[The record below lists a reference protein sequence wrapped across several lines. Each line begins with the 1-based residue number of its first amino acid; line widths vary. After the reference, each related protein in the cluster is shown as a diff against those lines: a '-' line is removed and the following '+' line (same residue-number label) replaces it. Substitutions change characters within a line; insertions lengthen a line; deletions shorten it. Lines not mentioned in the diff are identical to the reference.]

1 MKELSNQIMD
11 HLGQGLVI
19 LDLNGNFK
27 YYNKKF
33 LEMVEYTPEEL
44 EKVDLF
50 SIASK
55 MHGVDLKEKFKKRI
69 QGEKESYEAVL
80 TSKNNRVIPVLI
92 SGAPYYDEH
101 GNIDGVISLFTDISK
116 SKELEEQLTK
126 AAEEAKKANE
136 AKSKFLGNISHE
148 IKNPLNGMIG
158 IIDLLREST
167 QSKED
172 EELLK
177 TMRESSYHIL
187 NMLDELLDLSKIESN
202 KMDLDLIK
210 FSPLKI
216 YNSLY
221 LSYKSNLYSKNIDFE
236 VDYDNDIPDNLCG
249 DPMRL
254 RQILD
259 NLLSNAFKFTKKGSV
274 SMLFSLDEIKENT
287 AYLRIS
293 ISDTGIGINKHNLKS
308 IFEAFTQGE
317 LSIKEKF
324 GGTGLGLF
332 IVKKLLDLMNGEI
345 KIESAKNV
353 GTKAI
358 LKIPFKIS
366 NGGSQKNSNDKSSI
380 NVLYIDDNEVN
391 LMTIGKICD
400 SYGYNL
406 KTALNGK
413 EGLKYL
419 KEKDY
424 DLIFVDSEMP
434 IMNGIETINLIKSSK
449 HFADNSYIVYCSN
462 KDIPPNQLKDLGV
475 NDLLIKPIN
484 KSKINKIINNFLKN
498 S

>member
-1 MKELSNQIMD
+1 MNELSKQITD

-27 YYNKKF
+27 FYNKKF
-33 LEMVEYTPEEL
+33 LEMVEYSPKEL
-44 EKVDLF
+44 DKINLF
-50 SIASK
+50 SVASK
-55 MHGVDLKEKFKKRI
+55 IHGANLKEKFNKRLK
-69 QGEKESYEAVL
+69 GEKEPYEAIL
-80 TSKNNRVIPVLI
+80 TSKTDKEIPVLI
-92 SGAPYYDEH
+92 SGAPYYDEK
-101 GNIDGVISLFTDISK
+101 GDLIGVISLLTDITK
-116 SKELEEQLTK
+116 SKKLEKQLTK
-126 AAEEAKKANE
+126 AAEEAKRANE

-158 IIDLLREST
+158 IIDLLRDSV

-187 NMLDELLDLSKIESN
+187 KLLDELLDLSKIESN

-221 LSYKSNLYSKNIDFE
+221 LSYKSNLYSKNIDFR
-236 VDYDNDIPDNLCG
+236 VDYDNDIPDSLCG

-274 SMLFSLDEIKENT
+274 SMLFALDEIKENV
-287 AYLRIS
+287 AYLNIT
-293 ISDTGIGINKHNLKS
+293 ISDTGIGIKKHNLKS

-345 KIESAKNV
+345 KIESEKNV
-353 GTKAI
+353 GTKVI

-366 NGGSQKNSNDKSSI
+366 NGGSKKNSNDKSTI

-400 SYGYNL
+400 LYGYNL
-406 KTALNGK
+406 KTAMNGK

-434 IMNGIETINLIKSSK
+434 IMNGIETINVIKSSK
-449 HFADNSYIVYCSN
+449 NFADNAYIVYCSN
-462 KDIPPNQLKDLGV
+462 KDIPPNQLKDLGID
-475 NDLLIKPIN
+475 DLLIKPIN
-484 KSKINKIINNFLKN
+484 KSKINKIIDNFLKN
-498 S
+498 N

>member
-1 MKELSNQIMD
+1 MKELSNQITD
-11 HLGQGLVI
+11 NLAQGLII
-19 LDLNGNFK
+19 LDLNGDFK

-33 LEMVEYTPEEL
+33 LEMIEYTPEEL
-44 EKVDLF
+44 EKIDLF

-55 MHGVDLKEKFKKRI
+55 MCGVDLKEKFKKRI

-92 SGAPYYDEH
+92 SGAPYYDEE
-101 GNIDGVISLFTDISK
+101 GNIAGVISLLTDISK
-116 SKELEEQLTK
+116 SKELEEKLTRV
-126 AAEEAKKANE
+126 AEEAKRANE

-158 IIDLLREST
+158 IIDLLRDSV

-187 NMLDELLDLSKIESN
+187 KLLDELLDLSKIESN

-221 LSYKSNLYSKNIDFE
+221 LSYKSNLYSKNIDFR
-236 VDYDNDIPDNLCG
+236 VDYDNDIPDSLCG

-274 SMLFSLDEIKENT
+274 SMLFALDEIKENV
-287 AYLRIS
+287 AYLNIT
-293 ISDTGIGINKHNLKS
+293 ISDTGIGIKKHNLKS
-308 IFEAFTQGE
+308 IFEAFTQGD
-317 LSIKEKF
+317 LSTKDQF

-332 IVKKLLDLMNGEI
+332 IVKKLVELMNGEI
-345 KIESAKNV
+345 KIESEKGK
-353 GTKAI
+353 GTKVVVK
-358 LKIPFKIS
+358 LPFKIYS
-366 NGGSQKNSNDKSSI
+366 EPLKKDEKGDSI
-380 NVLYIDDNEVN
+380 
-391 LMTIGKICD
+391 
-400 SYGYNL
+400 
-406 KTALNGK
+406 
-413 EGLKYL
+413 
-419 KEKDY
+419 
-424 DLIFVDSEMP
+424 
-434 IMNGIETINLIKSSK
+434 
-449 HFADNSYIVYCSN
+449 
-462 KDIPPNQLKDLGV
+462 
-475 NDLLIKPIN
+475 
-484 KSKINKIINNFLKN
+484 
-498 S
+498 